1 MPNKKCYDSS
11 ALKIIAIVQGTEKII
26 AMGADRVSVNRY
38 PWYPG
43 DDADVEFKDA
53 IIKSSL

>member
-1 MPNKKCYDSS
+1 MWTYITFSKYMID
-11 ALKIIAIVQGTEKII
+11 
-26 AMGADRVSVNRY
+26 MVSVNRY